1 VDKNRIESLSLLA
14 LFAGVSL
21 LLFYV
26 FEPFIQLLA
35 LGAVFAVLLQ
45 HPFEW
50 LSRRLY
56 GWKTPA
62 ATLVVL
68 LVLVFFIVPILL
80 LGIEIFRE
88 AQGLYANIQG
98 NGAQYLGGLQAL
110 VQDPIQRV
118 MPGFTFDIN
127 TYVSNAFAFI
137 SSNLASLVYQSFF
150 VVFET
155 VLMLLAFFFFLRD
168 GETTLEHIKG
178 MSPFGEKIT
187 ESILENLR
195 QTVQSVVKGTIL
207 IALMRWV
214 FVGVGFFIFGIPNA
228 IFWGSIGGV
237 VGAIPGVGT
246 LVVFLP
252 AIVYLFLKGSVLSA
266 IGLSVFTVIALV
278 LLDNVLTPYFF
289 QKGLAAPQI
298 FVLFSILGGI
308 LFFGPLGFIFGPLVL
323 SVFLS
328 VFTIYSKPI
337 IHSGVHSGVHPDSPH
352 KPRARASAKP

>member
-1 VDKNRIESLSLLA
+1 LLA

-26 FEPFIQLLA
+26 FAPFMQVLA
-35 LGAVFAVLLQ
+35 LAAVFAVLLQ
-45 HPFEW
+45 APFEW
-50 LSRRLY
+50 LTMKLFGS
-56 GWKTPA
+56 KTTA
-62 ATLVVL
+62 AVLVVVL
-68 LVLVFFIVPILL
+68 LLIFFIVPIFL

-88 AQGLYANIQG
+88 AQGLYAGVQG
-98 NGAQYLGGLQAL
+98 NGAQYLGGVQAL
-110 VQDPIQRV
+110 IQDPIQRV
-118 MPGFTFDIN
+118 LPGFTFDIN
-127 TYVSNAFAFI
+127 TYVGGAFTFI
-137 SSNLASLVYQSFF
+137 SGNLASLVYQTFF

-168 GETTLEHIKG
+168 GEDSFGHVKS
-178 MSPFGEKIT
+178 MSPFGKDVT
-187 ESILENLR
+187 ADILANLR

-237 VGAIPGVGT
+237 IGAIPGVGT

-252 AIVYLFLKGSVLSA
+252 AIVYLFVKGSVLSA
-266 IGLSVFTVIALV
+266 IGLTVFTVIALV

-289 QKGLAAPQI
+289 QKGLEAPQI

-328 VFTIYSKPI
+328 VFNVYSK
-337 IHSGVHSGVHPDSPH
+337 SAGNAASLR
-352 KPRARASAKP
+352 KPRTRSTAKTLD